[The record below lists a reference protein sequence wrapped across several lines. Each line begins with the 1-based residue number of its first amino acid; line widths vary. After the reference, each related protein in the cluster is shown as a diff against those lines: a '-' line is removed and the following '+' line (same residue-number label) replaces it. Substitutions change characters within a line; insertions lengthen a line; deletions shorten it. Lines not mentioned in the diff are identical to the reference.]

1 MCFVFVH
8 RLTQT
13 VTVDVTETVHSHPYD
28 STTGLMNQE
37 FLCSLDALRGRGLG
51 RGTRGATA
59 VLIASQKAAQSV
71 QWALGVPIAGT
82 PLQGTHA
89 RGAWRS
95 GMRRDLSEAT
105 EVVSP
110 APKGTAL

>member
-51 RGTRGATA
+51 RGTRGATH
-59 VLIASQKAAQSV
+59 SFPK
-71 QWALGVPIAGT
+71 GGT
-82 PLQGTHA
+82 ECPMGI
-89 RGAWRS
+89 RGANRWNAATGDTRS
-95 GMRRDLSEAT
+95 RRV
-105 EVVSP
+105 EVWH
-110 APKGTAL
+110 APRSVGGH